1 MYKLYDVSVPPL
13 SPHFATNIYCLDSVP
28 IIGLVLT
35 KINGLARVYQ
45 LIAFGLLL
53 FREELM
59 LRPNFYRNIG
69 KN

>member
-1 MYKLYDVSVPPL
+1 MQKLYDVRLPPL
-13 SPHFATNIYCLDSVP
+13 SPHFATNIYCLDNMS
-28 IIGLVLT
+28 IGLVLT